1 MSSMFWRKLG
11 LVSLTVSLAREL
23 APDKINVN
31 AIAPGFV
38 RTEAGIRSTPE
49 GMKEIVAQMV
59 PLKGFGETD
68 DVVGALL
75 YLASSASDW
84 VTGQTL
90 NVDGGWI
97 MRI

>member
-1 MSSMFWRKLG
+1 MS
-11 LVSLTVSLAREL
+11 
-23 APDKINVN
+23 
-31 AIAPGFV
+31 
-38 RTEAGIRSTPE
+38 TEAGRRSTPDGFDQVVE
-49 GMKEIVAQMV
+49 QMV

-68 DVVGALL
+68 DVIGALL

-90 NVDGGWI
+90 NVDGGWV